1 MWNHMHQ
8 AATDACGMVLV
19 IYVCRCVTITATKL
33 ELHSRSVL
41 DRRHYSHRV
50 LHLNMGGVNLK
61 GGHNLILE
69 IQIPAN
75 GGMLTAPYAFHG
87 RDVSRALL
95 GLTSLFVIINAVSSF
110 QIDGMPMFDLIESKY
125 TSRMKRACPWWPRS
139 LFRATFGYVWFF
151 VYPCFLWLKIK
162 KPKMMSSLVAET
174 GVFGVVGMLLG
185 GASIAAEFML

>member
-1 MWNHMHQ
+1 
-8 AATDACGMVLV
+8 
-19 IYVCRCVTITATKL
+19 
-33 ELHSRSVL
+33 
-41 DRRHYSHRV
+41 
-50 LHLNMGGVNLK
+50 
-61 GGHNLILE
+61 
-69 IQIPAN
+69 
-75 GGMLTAPYAFHG
+75 MLTAPYAFHG

-162 KPKMMSSLVAET
+162 KPKMMSSLVAEL
-174 GVFGVVGMLLG
+174 GVRRG
-185 GASIAAEFML
+185 GHASGWCIDCSRNLCYNL